1 MSGAVIGR
9 MLAGLVLAL
18 GMMSHAWAQQ
28 GAERGAQIDALIAAL
43 RIGDTVALMR
53 EEGLVF
59 GREIGS
65 DMLSDGE
72 SDGWP
77 AVVSR
82 IYDTEKMQALVAQG
96 LGEALDEADPAP
108 MIAFFASPRGQE
120 IIALE
125 LAARRA
131 FLDPVVEEGAR
142 ERLEMRRD
150 EDDPLLG
157 HVDRLIEDS
166 DLIERNVSGALNAN
180 LMFYKGLVD
189 GGALEM
195 SQDEILDDVWS
206 QEDAVR
212 EDAQGWLQSFLMMA
226 YDPLSGSDLEA
237 YAAFYRSTEGRALNR
252 ATFTAFDRMYEEI
265 SYLLGRAVAERMQSE
280 RL

>member
-1 MSGAVIGR
+1 MSGTVIRGA
-9 MLAGLVLAL
+9 LAGLVLAI
-18 GMMSHAWAQQ
+18 GAMCQAVAQQ
-28 GAERGAQIDALIAAL
+28 GAERSAQIDALIAAL
-43 RIGDTVALMR
+43 RIADTVAVMR

-59 GREIGS
+59 GREVGS
-65 DMLSDGE
+65 DMLADGE

-82 IYDTEKMQALVAQG
+82 IYDAEKMRALVTQG
-96 LGEALDEADPAP
+96 IGEALGGADPEP

-120 IIALE
+120 IVALE

-131 FLDPVVEEGAR
+131 FLDPVVEESAR
-142 ERLEMRRD
+142 ERLETRRD
-150 EDDPLLG
+150 ANDPLLD

-180 LMFYKGLVD
+180 LMFYNGLVD

-195 SQDEILDDVWS
+195 SQDDILADVWS
-206 QEDAVR
+206 QEDEVR
-212 EDAQGWLQSFLMMA
+212 EDARDWLQSFLVMA
-226 YDPLSGSDLEA
+226 YDSLSETDLEA
-237 YAAFYRSTEGRALNR
+237 YAAFYRSPDGQALNR

-265 SYLLGRAVAERMQSE
+265 SYLLGRAVAQRMQSE

>member
-1 MSGAVIGR
+1 MIGR

-18 GMMSHAWAQQ
+18 GMMSQAWAQQ

-65 DMLSDGE
+65 VMLADGE

-142 ERLEMRRD
+142 ESWKCGATRMIRC
-150 EDDPLLG
+150 
-157 HVDRLIEDS
+157 
-166 DLIERNVSGALNAN
+166 SG
-180 LMFYKGLVD
+180 MWTG
-189 GGALEM
+189 
-195 SQDEILDDVWS
+195 
-206 QEDAVR
+206 
-212 EDAQGWLQSFLMMA
+212 
-226 YDPLSGSDLEA
+226 
-237 YAAFYRSTEGRALNR
+237 
-252 ATFTAFDRMYEEI
+252 
-265 SYLLGRAVAERMQSE
+265 
-280 RL
+280 